1 MNTDENYEQLARL
14 GFIEKEYVSK
24 CISMSQPEIDPKAP
38 YRPVH
43 TGLFELYYQ
52 NKVTKRKYCVYVP
65 QTMLP
70 PGAGIFVFS
79 DSRNEP
85 RNVVNDRE
93 IIELS
98 EKLGVSIIYLFA
110 PNGWNNS
117 DFSED
122 LSYANA
128 ALADALS
135 TSIYNIG
142 MFYGRQYVFGM
153 GDGCQTAFIFA
164 RLHSQRISAI
174 ALNTEVDIDEDILST
189 IDLYYKKLPVNVY
202 GGNRPQSAW
211 IVKKAE
217 KNNIFNYL
225 FSVDKCNNSISSVD
239 RQYYFNDN
247 GAFETA
253 AGRRSDASVI
263 VSSETP
269 TIKNQFEFLV
279 QFRTVY
285 EDGGYIRKRVSFD
298 DLRLKK
304 FEETINDRK
313 REWYLYLPPHSNYE
327 KLPLVVALHG
337 YTGTGEYFAETSEW
351 TNVAA
356 RRGFAVLFPCSYPY
370 ARKENGSCYC
380 PLPAWNCGIYPRDD
394 NLDDVDFIKQVI
406 EKTCTEFNIDKH
418 RIYATGHSNGSRMT
432 QKLMREYPIFAA
444 YGPVGATETDSEG
457 KPFAIP
463 FENQTLPVW
472 YIMSEFDVGH
482 AARLDEKSDTYKTL
496 DYMYRYMGILD
507 GLTVVTNNYPFVTI
521 KKYNKYKEPLV
532 IFSKM
537 LDMPH
542 AYTPEISHLLW
553 DEFFS
558 CWSTDEDGNA
568 VYLNGAFR

>member
-1 MNTDENYEQLARL
+1 MSSNDNYELLGRL
-14 GFIEKEYVSK
+14 GYIEEEYVSK
-24 CISMSQPEIDPKAP
+24 LTSTSQPEIDPKEP

-43 TGLFELYYQ
+43 TGLFELEYR
-52 NKVTKRKYCVYVP
+52 NKAIKRKYCVYVP

-70 PGAGIFVFS
+70 PGAGIFVFA
-79 DSRNEP
+79 DSINEP
-85 RNVVNDRE
+85 RNVVNNRE
-93 IIELS
+93 IIDLADS
-98 EKLGVSIIYLFA
+98 LGVSIIFLFA
-110 PNGWNNS
+110 PNGWNTR

-142 MFYGRQYVFGM
+142 MFYGRQYVYGM
-153 GDGCQTAFIFA
+153 GDGCQTSFTFS

-174 ALNTEVDIDEDILST
+174 ALNTEVDVDESILSA
-189 IDLYYKKLPVNVY
+189 IDVHYKELPVNVY
-202 GGNRPQSAW
+202 GSNRPQSAW
-211 IVKKAE
+211 IVKKVK

-225 FSVDKCNNSISSVD
+225 ISVDRCNNSISSVD
-239 RQYYFNDN
+239 RQYYYNDN

-253 AGRRSDASVI
+253 FGRRSDASVI

-269 TIKNQFEFLV
+269 SIKNQFKFLV

-285 EDGGYIRKRVSFD
+285 EDSGYIRKCVSSD
-298 DLRLKK
+298 ELGLKK
-304 FEETINDRK
+304 YEDTISGRK
-313 REWYLYLPPHSNYE
+313 RTWYLYIPSNSNNA

-337 YTGTGEYFAETSEW
+337 YTGTGDYFAETSEW
-351 TNVAA
+351 TSIAA

-370 ARKENGSCYC
+370 ARKENGACYC

-394 NLDDVDFIKQVI
+394 SLDDVDFIKQVI
-406 EKTCTEFNIDKH
+406 EKTCTDFNIDNH

-444 YGPVGATETDSEG
+444 YGPVGATETDSDG

-463 FENQTLPVW
+463 FENKTLPVW

-482 AARLDEKSDTYKTL
+482 AARLDEESDTYKTL
-496 DYMYRYMGILD
+496 DYMYRYMGIHD
-507 GLTVVTNNYPFVTI
+507 GLSVVTNNYPFITI

-532 IFSKM
+532 VFSKM

-542 AYTPEISHLLW
+542 AYTPEISRLLW

-558 CWSTDEDGNA
+558 CWSTDKDGNS